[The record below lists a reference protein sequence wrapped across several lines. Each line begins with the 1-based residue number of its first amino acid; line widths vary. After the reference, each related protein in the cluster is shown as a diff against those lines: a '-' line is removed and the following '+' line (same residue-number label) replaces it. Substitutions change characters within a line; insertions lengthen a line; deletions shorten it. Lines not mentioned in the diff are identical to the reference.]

1 MVKKM
6 LPEWATDLYER
17 GAEVVALL
25 KSTEKEL
32 DRLRERCDVQTAEIV
47 ELKKIVYNLE
57 HELKRVEERA
67 RSEGREAAQA
77 AILSTY
83 GDTLKGFFEM
93 RAMLEEKKNSFEP
106 KSVESR

>member
-32 DRLRERCDVQTAEIV
+32 DRLRERCDQQSSEIV

-57 HELKRVEERA
+57 HEVKRVEERA

-93 RAMLEEKKNSFEP
+93 RALLEAKDKPAEP
-106 KSVESR
+106 KVVEGR